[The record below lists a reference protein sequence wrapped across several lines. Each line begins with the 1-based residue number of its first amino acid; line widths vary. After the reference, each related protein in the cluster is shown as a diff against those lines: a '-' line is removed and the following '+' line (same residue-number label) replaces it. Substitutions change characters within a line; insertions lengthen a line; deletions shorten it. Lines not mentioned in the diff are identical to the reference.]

1 LVRHRSNEIGSLA
14 HLRTCVST
22 VTVSNMTARNTSALT
37 ALQRAILTFI
47 EHNGPVT
54 AEQVREGVKREHPL
68 KDSSVRTLLRR
79 LEGRGLVSHV
89 VEGKTFLYR
98 AEVAST
104 SVAAAAVRRLID
116 GFWKGS
122 AEQFLTGLVD
132 EKVLSAA
139 DLRRLAKKV
148 GGRK

>member
-1 LVRHRSNEIGSLA
+1 M
-14 HLRTCVST
+14 
-22 VTVSNMTARNTSALT
+22 TVSNTSALT

-47 EHNGPVT
+47 ESEGPVS
-54 AEQVREGVKREHPL
+54 AEQVREGVKRDHPL

-79 LEGRGLVSHV
+79 LEARGLVSHTI
-89 VEGKTFLYR
+89 EGKTFLYR
-98 AEVAST
+98 AEVAPT

>member
-1 LVRHRSNEIGSLA
+1 
-14 HLRTCVST
+14 
-22 VTVSNMTARNTSALT
+22 MTRRNTSSHPLT
-37 ALQRAILTFI
+37 TLQRATVRLI
-47 EHNGPVT
+47 ESKGPVT
-54 AEQVREGVKREHPL
+54 ADQVREGVRREHPL

-79 LEGRGLVSHV
+79 LEARGLVSHST
-89 VEGKTFLYR
+89 EGKTFLYR

-104 SVAAAAVRRLID
+104 SVAAGAVRRLID

-132 EKVLSAA
+132 EKVLSPA

>member
-1 LVRHRSNEIGSLA
+1 
-14 HLRTCVST
+14 
-22 VTVSNMTARNTSALT
+22 MTARNTSSHPLT
-37 ALQRAILTFI
+37 ALQQAILDRVSAR
-47 EHNGPVT
+47 GPMT
-54 AEQVREGVKREHPL
+54 ADQVREGLLPEYPL

-79 LEGRGLVSHV
+79 LEARGLISHE

-104 SVAAAAVRRLID
+104 SVAAAAVRKLID

-122 AEQFLTGLVD
+122 AEQFLHGLVD

>member
-1 LVRHRSNEIGSLA
+1 
-14 HLRTCVST
+14 
-22 VTVSNMTARNTSALT
+22 MTSRNTSALT

>member
-1 LVRHRSNEIGSLA
+1 
-14 HLRTCVST
+14 
-22 VTVSNMTARNTSALT
+22 MTRRNTSSQPLT
-37 ALQRAILTFI
+37 VLQQAILDHV
-47 EHNGPVT
+47 EAKGPMT
-54 AEQVREGVKREHPL
+54 SEQVREGLLPEHPL

-79 LEGRGLVSHV
+79 LEARGLISHE
-89 VEGKTFLYR
+89 VEGKTFVYR

-122 AEQFLTGLVD
+122 AEQFLHGLVD
-132 EKVLSAA
+132 EKVLTAA
-139 DLRRLAKKV
+139 DLRRLSKKV